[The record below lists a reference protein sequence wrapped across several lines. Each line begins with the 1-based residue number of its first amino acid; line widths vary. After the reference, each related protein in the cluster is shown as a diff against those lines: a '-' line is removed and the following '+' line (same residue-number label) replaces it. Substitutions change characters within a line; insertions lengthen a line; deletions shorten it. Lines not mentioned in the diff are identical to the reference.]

1 MRPADVRRSCVAVSD
16 FTQQLSQVYE
26 QHAEELQLLVANFR
40 KRNAELR
47 KERPACPSALF
58 HTWETLLQEVEVDSQ
73 AHSDIASVLG
83 RQVSRPLLERSFH
96 RKIQSRKVFTHRESY
111 ETILTKTED
120 KLVKCRQDY
129 KTAYLSYLGSPSTV
143 TLSAYLDAHNEYV
156 AQLHATNG
164 MLERYH
170 QEALPQ
176 LLQELEDVYSDLC
189 ATLSESLLSG
199 AEVISSRAIEQS
211 RRYDGL
217 ATQCRAVA
225 GPPDLAHFVR
235 SLPPPPQA
243 PLRPALRHNFAPPQP
258 PPPPEP
264 LDGPDAPDAPAA
276 AAASHQ
282 YHNDATSHPPPPL
295 KNEIVV
301 DRLASVSARGRYE
314 ALRKEASDLEVQIKQ
329 LQDALDTLLRI
340 QQRSLESSLFNKA
353 NELQEDISLK
363 RFDLRVAQIHLGAVR
378 AQKELFGAKADAAS
392 DAVRERKMSS
402 SSTGSMKNKWL
413 KAFKSLKTTTPGNG
427 QASAAPPRDAD
438 KKNQMYHAVSTIMS
452 MRRNGKEREMSQ
464 QPADAAAHAFQEYTY
479 KKITPCDACSQVL
492 RGHTR
497 QGLKCRNCK
506 LNVHVDCQDKLGRC
520 QPKSRLLRR
529 QKSTSEIETRLP
541 EPPEEETG
549 TRLLSPVALP
559 VRAAKEASPG
569 GGGGRASRHIGT

>member
-1 MRPADVRRSCVAVSD
+1 
-16 FTQQLSQVYE
+16 
-26 QHAEELQLLVANFR
+26 
-40 KRNAELR
+40 
-47 KERPACPSALF
+47 
-58 HTWETLLQEVEVDSQ
+58 
-73 AHSDIASVLG
+73 
-83 RQVSRPLLERSFH
+83 
-96 RKIQSRKVFTHRESY
+96 
-111 ETILTKTED
+111 
-120 KLVKCRQDY
+120 
-129 KTAYLSYLGSPSTV
+129 
-143 TLSAYLDAHNEYV
+143 
-156 AQLHATNG
+156 
-164 MLERYH
+164 
-170 QEALPQ
+170 
-176 LLQELEDVYSDLC
+176 
-189 ATLSESLLSG
+189 
-199 AEVISSRAIEQS
+199 
-211 RRYDGL
+211 
-217 ATQCRAVA
+217 
-225 GPPDLAHFVR
+225 
-235 SLPPPPQA
+235 A

-276 AAASHQ
+276 AAAAHHH
-282 YHNDATSHPPPPL
+282 HNDATANPPPPL

-378 AQKELFGAKADAAS
+378 AQRACQTLCDTECAALRVAEG
-392 DAVRERKMSS
+392 AVRREGGRGVGRGTRAQNVVFVHGQHEEQVAEGLQEPQDHDARQRAGERRPAARRRQPYFIAAYIHILEVSQIQQNPFQLFAS
-402 SSTGSMKNKWL
+402 VYQRDY
-413 KAFKSLKTTTPGNG
+413 SLPF
-427 QASAAPPRDAD
+427 RE
-438 KKNQMYHAVSTIMS
+438 KK
-452 MRRNGKEREMSQ
+452 RNGKEREMSQ

-541 EPPEEETG
+541 EPPEEEIHTNILFISAIIVVHFHIMV
-549 TRLLSPVALP
+549 LLFSVL
-559 VRAAKEASPG
+559 K
-569 GGGGRASRHIGT
+569 